1 MGICFKNMAKCYVF
15 VYSLYFL
22 LLFYLFRIY
31 FLYIR
36 IIFPLFFRSFIYI
49 FPISY
54 DVMHCIFAETPGIFH
69 ISRMFSLFS
78 PISTCS
84 YVYIE
89 QYRFLYSRNVLHFAI
104 SGARMSY
111 RAVFPALAF
120 LSKEAF

>member
-36 IIFPLFFRSFIYI
+36 NIFPLFFRSFIYV

-54 DVMHCIFAETPGIFH
+54 DVMHCIFAETHGIFPYFPNVFSFFTNFPLAH
-69 ISRMFSLFS
+69 MYTLNNIDFCIPEMFCILPS
-78 PISTCS
+78 P
-84 YVYIE
+84 
-89 QYRFLYSRNVLHFAI
+89 VL
-104 SGARMSY
+104 
-111 RAVFPALAF
+111 
-120 LSKEAF
+120 E